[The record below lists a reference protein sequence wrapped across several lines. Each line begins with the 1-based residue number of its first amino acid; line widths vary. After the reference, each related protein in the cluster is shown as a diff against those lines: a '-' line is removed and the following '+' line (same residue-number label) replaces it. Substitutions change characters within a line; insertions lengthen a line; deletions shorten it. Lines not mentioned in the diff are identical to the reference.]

1 MSTLIHQRVEL
12 CRRGEYEKQ
21 ICRVE
26 SGWVVLG
33 DVQFLRG
40 YSLILPD
47 PVVADVNQLSLED
60 RATLF
65 RDVTCLGDTLLKLT
79 NAIRINYEILGN
91 LEPALHVHLFPR
103 FDDEPQALRT
113 KPVWFYDWES
123 SPPFDLERDRSLMQA
138 IREELVEAGVAKTT

>member
-1 MSTLIHQRVEL
+1 MSTLIHQRVAL

-47 PVVADVNQLSLED
+47 PVVADVNELSVED
-60 RATLF
+60 RASLF
-65 RDVTCLGDTLLKLT
+65 RDVTCLGDALLHLT

-103 FDDEPQALRT
+103 FKDEPQAVRT

-123 SPPFDLERDRSLMQA
+123 SPPFDRERDRKLMQG
-138 IREELVEAGVAKTT
+138 IRDYLFEAGVATTT